1 MRFPVL
7 LISDCLLISIIR
19 HALCS
24 TDSNASS
31 PRRELIQKEV
41 NLQPS
46 KKTQGQHGIRW
57 GQEEHSPNLKAEH
70 LRHRTACHGVEGEH
84 VNVRFMGRGQK
95 PKGEPEHSGPEGG
108 QFLWNVPD
116 SRRPFHRG
124 ISHCHPHQ
132 PSPNKAAGKASSQKS
147 KKSLTSTSSL
157 LSFSFLAYSMEIK
170 YPQAFAAVEASQPFP
185 GIQQPSAG

>member
-1 MRFPVL
+1 ML

-70 LRHRTACHGVEGEH
+70 LRQRTACHGVEGEH

-124 ISHCHPHQ
+124 ISHCHP
-132 PSPNKAAGKASSQKS
+132 PSPARTRLPEKPAPRRA
-147 KKSLTSTSSL
+147 KSL
-157 LSFSFLAYSMEIK
+157 
-170 YPQAFAAVEASQPFP
+170 
-185 GIQQPSAG
+185 